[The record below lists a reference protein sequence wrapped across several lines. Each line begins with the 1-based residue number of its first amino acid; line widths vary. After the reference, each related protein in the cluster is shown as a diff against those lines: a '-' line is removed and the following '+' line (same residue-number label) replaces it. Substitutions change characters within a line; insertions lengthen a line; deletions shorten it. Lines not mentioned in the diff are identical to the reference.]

1 MMKVLNF
8 GSINKDF
15 IYSVNDFVNPGET
28 ISSIKY
34 NIKIGGKGLNQS
46 VAISKAGQKIYH
58 AGIINIDDTFILDK
72 LKKWDINCENI
83 LLGDNPTGHAII
95 QVDKKG
101 ENSIIIHGGANDDV
115 DIKFIESVLS
125 KFNSGDILVLQNEIN
140 NIKEIIKRAHHKK
153 MKIVFNPA
161 PFNKEIL
168 SYDLNKISTL
178 ILNQTEGEALS
189 KEKKPDNILK
199 VLNNKF
205 KNSEIILTLG
215 EKGSIY
221 SFKDQL
227 FKIEAHRADTI
238 DTTGA
243 GDTFIGYYVAGLIS
257 GMNKKE
263 NLNRASEAAA
273 IATTKIGGA
282 ESIPRIN

>member
-1 MMKVLNF
+1 MKILNF

-15 IYSVNDFVNPGET
+15 FYSVNDFVKPGET
-28 ISSIKY
+28 ISSIRY

-46 VAISKAGQKIYH
+46 VGISKAGQKIYH
-58 AGIINIDDTFILDK
+58 AGIINKDDTFILDR
-72 LKKWDINCENI
+72 LKKWNINCENI
-83 LLGDNPTGHAII
+83 LLSNNPTGHAII

-101 ENSIIIHGGANDDV
+101 ENSIIIHGGANHDV
-115 DIKFIESVLS
+115 DIKFIKSVLS
-125 KFNSGDILVLQNEIN
+125 KFDSGDILVLQNEIN
-140 NIKEIIKRAHHKK
+140 NIKEIIDRAHHKK

-161 PFNKEIL
+161 PFNNEIL

-189 KEKKPDNILK
+189 KEKKPDGILK
-199 VLNNKF
+199 VLNSKF
-205 KNSEIILTLG
+205 NNTEIILTLG
-215 EKGSIY
+215 EKGSLY
-221 SFKDQL
+221 SFKDEL
-227 FKIEAHRADTI
+227 VKIKAHKLDTV

-243 GDTFIGYYVAGLIS
+243 GDTFIGYYVAGIAS
-257 GMNKKE
+257 KKSKKD

-273 IATTKIGGA
+273 IATTKLGGA

>member
-58 AGIINIDDTFILDK
+58 AGIINKGDTFILDK

-282 ESIPRIN
+282 ESIPRLN

>member
-1 MMKVLNF
+1 MKILNF

-15 IYSVNDFVNPGET
+15 FYSVNDFVQPGET
-28 ISSIKY
+28 ISSITY

-46 VAISKAGQKIYH
+46 VGISKAGQNIYH
-58 AGIINIDDTFILDK
+58 AGIINKDDTFILDM
-72 LKKWDINCENI
+72 LKKWNINCENI
-83 LLGDNPTGHAII
+83 LLSNNPTGHAII

-101 ENSIIIHGGANDDV
+101 ENSIIIHGGANHDV
-115 DIKFIESVLS
+115 DIKFIKSVLS
-125 KFNSGDILVLQNEIN
+125 KFDSGDILVLQNEIN
-140 NIKEIIKRAHHKK
+140 NIKEIIDRAHHKK

-161 PFNKEIL
+161 PFNNEIL

-189 KEKKPDNILK
+189 KEKKLDGILK
-199 VLNNKF
+199 VLNSKF
-205 KNSEIILTLG
+205 NNTEIILTLG
-215 EKGSIY
+215 EKGSLY
-221 SFKDQL
+221 SFKNEL
-227 FKIEAHRADTI
+227 LKIKAHKLDTV

-243 GDTFIGYYVAGLIS
+243 GDTFIGYYVAGIAS
-257 GMNKKE
+257 KKSKKD

-273 IATTKIGGA
+273 IATTKLGAA

>member
-1 MMKVLNF
+1 MKILNF

-15 IYSVNDFVNPGET
+15 FYSVNDFVQPGET
-28 ISSIKY
+28 ISSITY

-46 VAISKAGQKIYH
+46 VGISKAGQKIYH
-58 AGIINIDDTFILDK
+58 AGIINRDDTFILDK
-72 LKKWDINCENI
+72 LKKWNINCENI
-83 LLGDNPTGHAII
+83 LLSNNPTGHAII

-101 ENSIIIHGGANDDV
+101 ENSIIIHGGANHDIN
-115 DIKFIESVLS
+115 IKFIKSVLS
-125 KFNSGDILVLQNEIN
+125 KFDSGDILVLQNEIN
-140 NIKEIIKRAHHKK
+140 NLKEIIDRAHHKK

-161 PFNKEIL
+161 PFNNEIL

-189 KEKKPDNILK
+189 KEKKPDGILK
-199 VLNNKF
+199 VLNSKF
-205 KNSEIILTLG
+205 NNTEIILTLG
-215 EKGSIY
+215 EKGSLY
-221 SFKDQL
+221 SFKDEL
-227 FKIEAHRADTI
+227 LKIKAHKLDTV

-243 GDTFIGYYVAGLIS
+243 GDTFIGYYVAGIAS
-257 GMNKKE
+257 KMNKKD

-273 IATTKIGGA
+273 IATTKLGAA

>member
-72 LKKWDINCENI
+72 LKKWNINCENI

-101 ENSIIIHGGANDDV
+101 ENSIIIHGGANDDI

-161 PFNKEIL
+161 PFDKEIL

-199 VLNNKF
+199 VLNSKF
-205 KNSEIILTLG
+205 KNTEIILTLG

-227 FKIEAHRADTI
+227 LKIEAHRADTV

-282 ESIPRIN
+282 ESIPKIN

>member
-1 MMKVLNF
+1 MKILNF

-15 IYSVNDFVNPGET
+15 FYSVNDFVQPGET
-28 ISSIKY
+28 ISSITY

-46 VAISKAGQKIYH
+46 VGISKAGQKIYH
-58 AGIINIDDTFILDK
+58 AGIINKDDTFILDK
-72 LKKWDINCENI
+72 LKKWNINCENI
-83 LLGDNPTGHAII
+83 LLSNNPTGHAII

-101 ENSIIIHGGANDDV
+101 ENSIIIHGGANHDV
-115 DIKFIESVLS
+115 DIKFIKSVLS
-125 KFNSGDILVLQNEIN
+125 KFDSGDILVLQNEIN
-140 NIKEIIKRAHHKK
+140 NIKEIIDRAHHKK

-161 PFNKEIL
+161 PFNNEIL

-189 KEKKPDNILK
+189 KEKKLDGILK
-199 VLNNKF
+199 VLNSKF
-205 KNSEIILTLG
+205 NNTEIILTLG
-215 EKGSIY
+215 EKGSFY
-221 SFKDQL
+221 SFKDEL
-227 FKIEAHRADTI
+227 LKIKAHKLDTV

-243 GDTFIGYYVAGLIS
+243 GDTFIGYYVAGIAS
-257 GMNKKE
+257 KMNTKD

-273 IATTKIGGA
+273 LATTKLGGA